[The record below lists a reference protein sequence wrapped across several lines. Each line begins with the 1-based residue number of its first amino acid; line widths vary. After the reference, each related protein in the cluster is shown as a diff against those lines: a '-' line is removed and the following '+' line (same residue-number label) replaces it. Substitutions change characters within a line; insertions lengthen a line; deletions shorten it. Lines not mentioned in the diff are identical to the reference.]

1 MAWLLV
7 AAAIG
12 VLATWAIY
20 YAIAAALSLRRGPGP
35 VPGRAG
41 GAAQIA
47 SPTDAAM
54 LRDLRRRYVEAAQL
68 CERCAEIMEE
78 HATKR
83 TTPSAEE
90 IQTQSDARRKLVA
103 ARRAFLDGLTLYK
116 LSL

>member
-1 MAWLLV
+1 MAWLLL
-7 AAAIG
+7 AAGIG
-12 VLATWAIY
+12 VLATWAVY
-20 YAIAAALSLRRGPGP
+20 GAISTALSWRRGAGP
-35 VPGRAG
+35 VPSRAG
-41 GAAQIA
+41 AAAQR
-47 SPTDAAM
+47 SPTDAAT

-78 HATKR
+78 HATKG

-90 IQTQSDARRKLVA
+90 IQTQSDARRKLIA